1 MVIIIRLNGK
11 EMGRITEYG
20 GQTYVTGRATELL
33 ARLSDFAP
41 VPILPGHAGLIPFA
55 LSEGATVIP
64 GLGNV
69 TFQKLP

>member
-1 MVIIIRLNGK
+1 LVIIIRLNGK

-20 GQTYVTGRATELL
+20 GQTYLTGRAIDLL
-33 ARLSDFAP
+33 SRLSNFAP
-41 VPILPGHAGLIPFA
+41 VPILPGYKGLVPFA
-55 LSEGATVIP
+55 LSEGMTVIP